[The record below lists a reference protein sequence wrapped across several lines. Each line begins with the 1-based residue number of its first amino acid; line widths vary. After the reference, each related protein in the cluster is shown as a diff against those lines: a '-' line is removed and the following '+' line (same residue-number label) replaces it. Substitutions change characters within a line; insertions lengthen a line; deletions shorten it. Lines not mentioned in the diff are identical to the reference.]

1 MQTRTLGPLE
11 VTAIGYG
18 CMGLSANYGQTP
30 ERDASIAMLR
40 AAVDRGV
47 TFFDTA
53 EAYGPFSNED
63 VVGEGLAPVRDQ
75 VVIATKFG
83 FSYDGTTRTGLDS
96 RPEHLTQAVE
106 GSLRRLRT
114 DHIDLLCQHRVDP
127 QVPIEDVA
135 AAVKNL
141 IEAGKVLQFG
151 LSEASADTIR
161 RAHTVQPVAAVQSEY
176 SLWARDPES
185 EILPVC
191 EELGIGFV
199 PWSPLGQGFLTG
211 RVSADAAFGRVTS
224 GAGSPASPKRT
235 GRPTSHSSICSPG
248 SLSSITPPQPSRSPG
263 SSPRNHG
270 SCPSPAPA
278 SSPGS
283 RRTSQQPTSNSA
295 TKTSAR
301 SRTPPP
307 RSTAVGDLADLL
319 YVHVHQ
325 LPGPVPL
332 VAAGGLLRGP
342 DQLPGQRVAVSQVGQ
357 LVAAQ
362 YPRHRAG
369 RQADLG
375 SQPVRPSAMLAPSC
389 YHRGL
394 HSRTGPPRTA
404 LRSRRPV
411 LQPRFALG
419 GIAGDPAVRALP

>member
-75 VVIATKFG
+75 IVIATKFG

-114 DHIDLLCQHRVDP
+114 DRIDLLYQHRVDP

-199 PWSPLGQGFLTG
+199 PWSPLGQGFFTG
-211 RVSADAAFGRVTS
+211 RVSTDTAFGQGDIRGRFPRFTQENREANQPLVDLLT
-224 GAGSPASPKRT
+224 GIAQQHHATPAQ
-235 GRPTSHSSICSPG
+235 IA
-248 SLSSITPPQPSRSPG
+248 SPG

-270 SCPSPAPA
+270 SCPYPAPA

-307 RSTAVGDLADLL
+307 RSASK
-319 YVHVHQ
+319 
-325 LPGPVPL
+325 GPVAADTRPTAEIESTPL
-332 VAAGGLLRGP
+332 LL
-342 DQLPGQRVAVSQVGQ
+342 
-357 LVAAQ
+357 
-362 YPRHRAG
+362 PRPA
-369 RQADLG
+369 
-375 SQPVRPSAMLAPSC
+375 
-389 YHRGL
+389 
-394 HSRTGPPRTA
+394 RTA
-404 LRSRRPV
+404 K
-411 LQPRFALG
+411 
-419 GIAGDPAVRALP
+419 PAAD

>member
-114 DHIDLLCQHRVDP
+114 DRIDLLYQHRVDP

-135 AAVKNL
+135 ASVKNL

-211 RVSADAAFGRVTS
+211 RVSADTAFGQGDIR
-224 GAGSPASPKRT
+224 
-235 GRPTSHSSICSPG
+235 GRFHRFTQENREAN
-248 SLSSITPPQPSRSPG
+248 QPL
-263 SSPRNHG
+263 
-270 SCPSPAPA
+270 
-278 SSPGS
+278 
-283 RRTSQQPTSNSA
+283 
-295 TKTSAR
+295 
-301 SRTPPP
+301 
-307 RSTAVGDLADLL
+307 VDLL
-319 YVHVHQ
+319 TRIAQQHHATPAQIAIAWLLAQEPWIVPI
-325 LPGPVPL
+325 PGTRKL
-332 VAAGGLLRGP
+332 ARLEENLAAADVELSDEDVREITNAASQISIQGARGS
-342 DQLPGQRVAVSQVGQ
+342 GHETYG
-357 LVAAQ
+357 
-362 YPRHRAG
+362 
-369 RQADLG
+369 
-375 SQPVRPSAMLAPSC
+375 
-389 YHRGL
+389 
-394 HSRTGPPRTA
+394 
-404 LRSRRPV
+404 
-411 LQPRFALG
+411 
-419 GIAGDPAVRALP
+419 